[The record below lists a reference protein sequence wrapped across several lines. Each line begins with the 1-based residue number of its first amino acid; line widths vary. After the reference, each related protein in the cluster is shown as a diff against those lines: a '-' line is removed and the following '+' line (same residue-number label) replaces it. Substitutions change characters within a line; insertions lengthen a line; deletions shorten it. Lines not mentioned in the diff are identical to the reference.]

1 MTGIRTFGIDVS
13 GYSGKVNWSKVAAY
27 PVHFV
32 LARASYISLKGGKL
46 SEKTDDMF
54 GAYWPKLG
62 AIGMKR
68 GAYHFCRPGYDA
80 DKSISLFFSAYTPK
94 KGDIVPTLDIEDQ
107 YADVTSIPR
116 KDKLEQIGR
125 MVQLMSDRLGGR
137 KPMIYTKKRVWDA
150 LGNPKDFAECPLWV
164 IDYNSAHDPIL
175 PKTWSTFAFWQT
187 GENLKMDGIEGDYD
201 PDYFNGG
208 PGDID
213 AFCL

>member
-1 MTGIRTFGIDVS
+1 
-13 GYSGKVNWSKVAAY
+13 
-27 PVHFV
+27 
-32 LARASYISLKGGKL
+32 
-46 SEKTDDMF
+46 
-54 GAYWPKLG
+54 
-62 AIGMKR
+62 
-68 GAYHFCRPGYDA
+68 
-80 DKSISLFFSAYTPK
+80 
-94 KGDIVPTLDIEDQ
+94 
-107 YADVTSIPR
+107 
-116 KDKLEQIGR
+116 

-137 KPMIYTKKRVWDA
+137 QPMIYTKKRVWDA

-175 PKTWSTFAFWQT
+175 PKTWSTFALWQT